1 MSKIERFEDLKS
13 WQKARQL
20 ANVIYSLS
28 ADGSFSNDYELRS
41 QIRRAVGS
49 AMHNIAEGFDA
60 GTDAEFARFLKMSRR
75 SASEVQ
81 SQLYLA
87 LDRNYITEDQLKST
101 YQLAADVK
109 KLTNGLIIYLISDQ
123 GLTTLDFGLWTL
135 DSGTIDHVI
144 SHLEP
149 DDQGVYPAFPR

>member
-1 MSKIERFEDLKS
+1 MRKIQRFEDLQS

-20 ANVIYSLS
+20 ANVMHSLS
-28 ADGSFSNDYELRS
+28 ADGSFSQDYELRR
-41 QIRRAVGS
+41 QIRRAAGS

-109 KLTNGLIIYLISDQ
+109 KLTNGLIIYLIPDQ

>member
-28 ADGSFSNDYELRS
+28 ADGSFSHDYELRS

-109 KLTNGLIIYLISDQ
+109 KLTNGLIIYLTKD
-123 GLTTLDFGLWTL
+123 
-135 DSGTIDHVI
+135 
-144 SHLEP
+144 
-149 DDQGVYPAFPR
+149 